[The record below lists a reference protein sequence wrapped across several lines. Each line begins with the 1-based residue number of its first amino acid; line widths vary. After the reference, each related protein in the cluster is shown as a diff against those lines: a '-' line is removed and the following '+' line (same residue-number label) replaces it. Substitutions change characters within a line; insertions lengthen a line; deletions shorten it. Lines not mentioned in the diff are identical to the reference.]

1 MNSRGRRD
9 FDEWIRANYAE
20 LVRIA
25 QSIHPDGKD
34 LVHHTY
40 LKVVKS
46 IHKGSV
52 IKNLPA
58 YFNRAMFIARIDEF
72 GKLYFRA
79 DFPQKELHSTSSLDI
94 KIREDEALLLANHL
108 PWFDRT
114 ILELYLEGYSMAEIS
129 RESGISADVLYK
141 SISTSKKI
149 LRNVVGER
157 TKTKR

>member
-9 FDEWIRANYAE
+9 FDKWIRENYTE
-20 LVRIA
+20 LITIA
-25 QSIHPDGKD
+25 QSIHPDGRD

-40 LKVVKS
+40 LRVVKA

-52 IKNLPA
+52 IKNLPS
-58 YFNRAMFIARIDEF
+58 YFNRAMFIARMDEF
-72 GKLYFRA
+72 GKLYFRG
-79 DFPQKELHSTSSLDI
+79 DYPQKELRSTSSVDI

-114 ILELYLEGYSMAEIS
+114 ILELYLDGWSMAEIA

-149 LRNVVGER
+149 LRNVVGKR
-157 TKTKR
+157 TETK